1 MTVEVDEPT
10 ETLVCSEEDEDEDGA
25 GAEATGADVEGVM
38 TWDVPEEA
46 AVSEGVGVW
55 EAVTVSVAGSWV
67 CTLVCTTVSV
77 WTLV

>member
-1 MTVEVDEPT
+1 MVDESTGSLLCP
-10 ETLVCSEEDEDEDGA
+10 EEDDDEDDDGA
-25 GAEATGADVEGVM
+25 GAGETWAELEGGM
-38 TWDVPEEA
+38 TSDVPEEA
-46 AVSEGVGVW
+46 AGSEGVGVW

>member
-10 ETLVCSEEDEDEDGA
+10 ETLVCSEDEEEDGA

-38 TWDVPEEA
+38 TSDVPEEA

-55 EAVTVSVAGSWV
+55 EAVTVSVAGS
-67 CTLVCTTVSV
+67 
-77 WTLV
+77 

>member
-1 MTVEVDEPT
+1 MVEEST
-10 ETLVCSEEDEDEDGA
+10 GSLLCAEEDGDEDDDGVGA
-25 GAEATGADVEGVM
+25 GETEADVEGEM
-38 TWDVPEEA
+38 TSDVPEEA
-46 AVSEGVGVW
+46 AGSEGVGVW